1 MDINTYA
8 KRKQALLGRM
18 LSALVYVFRQFIT
31 PFMTPRQ
38 WIEFLRVTYRIMK
51 QHRDEA
57 TELAREFYDDNRAE
71 QLPDVEP
78 QKIFKDDHYPIEWF
92 QETMAPV
99 LERFERTRNVDAAIQ
114 ETSARIV
121 KVVED
126 AGRRTILRGLSED
139 VDAPIRGFARFD
151 PRPPTCAFCTMM
163 ISRGPV
169 YSHDT
174 AGFKGSQETA
184 AELWRENDTDAMNE
198 LMHKWHPDCTCIAV
212 PVYKLSGYPTER
224 QELDAFEIYKEAR
237 KRAKAKGDVSYKAI
251 LKQMRKDLRIPSK
264 DEDEAILTQSVA

>member
-8 KRKQALLGRM
+8 RRKQALLGRM

-38 WIEFLRVTYRIMK
+38 WIQFLRVTYRIMK

-57 TELAREFYDDNRAE
+57 TELARQFYDDNRAE

-99 LERFERTRNVDAAIQ
+99 LDRFQKTGNVDAAIQ

-126 AGRRTILRGLSED
+126 AGRRTIIRGLSED
-139 VDAPIRGFARFD
+139 VTRPIRGFARFD

-169 YSHDT
+169 YAHDT
-174 AGFKGSQETA
+174 AGFKGSEESA
-184 AELWRENDTDAMNE
+184 AKLWAENDTDAMNKM
-198 LMHKWHPDCTCIAV
+198 MHKWHPDCTCIAV

-224 QELDAFEIYKEAR
+224 QEREAFAIYKEAR

-251 LKQMRKDLRIPSK
+251 LKQMRKDMRIPAR
-264 DEDEAILTQSVA
+264 DEDETILTQNVA